1 VQVLEGRG
9 GIQVRD
15 AEELFQKLSELL
27 AHPDKVTALG
37 DQARAVVGQISG
49 ASRRNVEHMARLFH
63 D

>member
-1 VQVLEGRG
+1 MQVLEGRG